1 MQEESKK
8 FNFAKITYF
17 TENYTMFR
25 STFLFSFLFIFLF
38 SCNEVK
44 PEKHFLERNISM
56 SKKMEFLL
64 KPHEL
69 KHSGIEASELDFLK
83 EFYKKRNYKPVW
95 ISKNEYSEKGKEMLA
110 LFNFPE
116 QIGIPKKRYESLQ
129 LNDTLLRNECVLTLF
144 FARSLAD
151 LNRGFLDSTLAEF
164 KSFSTLSITEFE
176 SNFADFENGIST
188 EKLYFDQIPADT
200 NYQKIWLALNHFST
214 STHIDR
220 EDFDIPL
227 QKKDS
232 LTAWDLAK
240 KALRNKK
247 ILVSDST
254 HAEIAALKN
263 FQQFSNQKVDGV
275 IGESTAQ
282 LLGES
287 SYSKLLRTCL
297 TLEKMRH
304 RTSRNKIFVWI
315 NIPEFKLIYVHD
327 DTLRSV
333 NRVVVGTAKNQTP
346 ALKSSIHSI
355 VALPYWNVPYSIAS
369 KEILPALQRNPNYLA
384 RNKMILFQK
393 KVEVDPSTIN
403 WKKYKETSFPFQV
416 RQEPGPHNS
425 LGIIKFEFHNKYSVY
440 VHDSP
445 AKSLFGTINRSY
457 SHGCI
462 RCENPVELGKM
473 MLTFDEN
480 SMTADSLDSLYS
492 RNLHTS
498 IPLKKR
504 IPIFIEYYTVTVN
517 EQGNLLFLRDLYRK
531 EEKIVAGWRASKK

>member
-1 MQEESKK
+1 
-8 FNFAKITYF
+8 
-17 TENYTMFR
+17 MFR
-25 STFLFSFLFIFLF
+25 SIFLFSSLFLFLL

-44 PEKHFLERNISM
+44 QEKHFLERTIPM
-56 SKKMEFLL
+56 SQKLEFLL
-64 KPHEL
+64 TPEEL
-69 KHSGIEASELDFLK
+69 KHSGIPFSELNFLK
-83 EFYKKRNYKPVW
+83 EFYQKRKYKPIWV
-95 ISKNEYSEKGKEMLA
+95 SKKDYSDEGKQMLA

-116 QIGIPKKRYESLQ
+116 QLGIPKKRYELLKLS
-129 LNDTLLRNECVLTLF
+129 DTLLRNECVLTLF
-144 FARSLAD
+144 FAQSLAD
-151 LNRGFLDSTLAEF
+151 LDQGFLDSTFSEF
-164 KSFSTLSITEFE
+164 KKPTTSSITHFE
-176 SNFADFENGIST
+176 KVFTDFEDGISVG
-188 EKLYFDQIPADT
+188 KLYFNHIPSDT
-200 NYQKIWLALNHFST
+200 NYQKLWSALNHFST
-214 STHIDR
+214 SSHIDR
-220 EDFDIPL
+220 EDFEIPL

-232 LTAWDLAK
+232 LTAWNLAK

-247 ILVSDST
+247 FLVSDTT
-254 HAEIAALKN
+254 HAEIAALRN

-287 SYSKLLRTCL
+287 SYSKVLRACL
-297 TLEKMRH
+297 TLEKMRQ
-304 RTSRNKIFVWI
+304 RINRNKTFVWI
-315 NIPEFKLIYVHD
+315 NIPEFKLVYVHD

-346 ALKSSIHSI
+346 ELKSLIHSI

-369 KEILPALQRNPNYLA
+369 KEILPALKRNPNYLA

-393 KVEVDPSTIN
+393 KVEIDPSTID
-403 WKKYKETSFPFQV
+403 WKKYNVKHFPFQV
-416 RQEPGPHNS
+416 RQEPGSHNS

-462 RCENPVELGKM
+462 RCENPVELGKL
-473 MLTFDEN
+473 MLTLDEN
-480 SMTADSLDSLYS
+480 AMTADSLDSLYA
-492 RNLHTS
+492 RNLHTF

-517 EQGNLLFLRDLYRK
+517 EQGDLLFLRDLYRK
-531 EEKIVAGWRASKK
+531 EDEIITRWRTGKE